1 MRRRAGRLAF
11 GSAGI
16 ADFNPLRIIYTQG
29 QLIAVDA
36 EFDGV
41 AHRGELDERN
51 LRAGN
56 DAHIQKMLSECAF
69 AAYGMNDGTLTGF
82 KRIQSHR
89 MILPVN
95 CRELSSHSV
104 MV

>member
-1 MRRRAGRLAF
+1 MVQGLLISIRFASSGA
-11 GSAGI
+11 
-16 ADFNPLRIIYTQG
+16 QG

-69 AAYGMNDGTLTGF
+69 AAYGMNDGTLTG
-82 KRIQSHR
+82 
-89 MILPVN
+89 L
-95 CRELSSHSV
+95 RESRV
-104 MV
+104 IE